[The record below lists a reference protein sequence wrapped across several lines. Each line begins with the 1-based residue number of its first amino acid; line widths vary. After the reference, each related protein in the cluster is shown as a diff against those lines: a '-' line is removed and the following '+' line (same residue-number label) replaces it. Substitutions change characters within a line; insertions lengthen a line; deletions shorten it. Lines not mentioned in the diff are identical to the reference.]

1 MPSVAGNDRYL
12 QRQINRAN
20 VAPLGPII
28 LSAGD
33 RIRLLDVNGNT
44 VLDIK
49 PSGALIR
56 QNGAMVALDAELEAK
71 STTVYV
77 DGKVT
82 SLLGSIATKASNSRV
97 DSLQTQ
103 INTNDGYRIA
113 GDQALDGRM
122 DSVES
127 GVSTLNGEMD
137 AVQSGISTLNGQMAN
152 RATTAQINYVIG
164 VINTALNNLGQRVN
178 HLESLADGVSEGQ
191 STYVIPTL

>member
-20 VAPLGPII
+20 VAPLGPVI

-49 PSGALIR
+49 PGGALIR

-82 SLLGSIATKASNSRV
+82 SLLASIATKASNSRV
-97 DSLQTQ
+97 DSIQTQ
-103 INTNDGYRIA
+103 INTNDGRRIA
-113 GDQALDGRM
+113 GDEALDGRM

-152 RATTAQINYVIG
+152 RATTAQVNSIIG
-164 VINTALNNLGQRVN
+164 VVMGYVNQNANRIRALEDASGTVTP
-178 HLESLADGVSEGQ
+178 GQ
-191 STYVIPTL
+191 SSYVVPTL